1 MASGKSS
8 LPCGMLIVE
17 TRPSTQRSQVVSL
30 AINKSSTS
38 STVGSLSIL
47 ALQSLQIVTI
57 SEIFLLTY
65 LTLFNVLFRFS
76 YEVDLVKGMQVIKVI
91 ILGAAGVGK
100 SSLIRQFVYSEFSEE
115 YFPTDSKTVH
125 TPTVVFNEHVYS
137 MRIVDLPVIPYFPSN
152 SANEWADFRNY
163 GLRSASAY
171 ILVFDLN
178 DLETFQYV
186 KSIRDQICDTIHN
199 VTLFIV
205 GNKQDLIRDRVVHR
219 EVRDVP
225 ALVKKHWKCSYV
237 ECSARHNYHVV
248 SLFKELVKELACE
261 KFGQKLPSY
270 SSPRFESLHAHRE
283 RRGDSVVKCS
293 IM

>member
-17 TRPSTQRSQVVSL
+17 TRPSTQRSQVLRSGL
-30 AINKSSTS
+30 GERYAS
-38 STVGSLSIL
+38 
-47 ALQSLQIVTI
+47 
-57 SEIFLLTY
+57 
-65 LTLFNVLFRFS
+65 
-76 YEVDLVKGMQVIKVI
+76 DKGDHPWRCR
-91 ILGAAGVGK
+91 GVGK

-125 TPTVVFNEHVYS
+125 TQQWSSTNTFTPCESSTCLSFLIFHRIQPMNGQIFVTMVSEVPQHTSWSLTS
-137 MRIVDLPVIPYFPSN
+137 MT
-152 SANEWADFRNY
+152 
-163 GLRSASAY
+163 LRLS
-171 ILVFDLN
+171 
-178 DLETFQYV
+178 
-186 KSIRDQICDTIHN
+186 
-199 VTLFIV
+199 
-205 GNKQDLIRDRVVHR
+205 R